1 MLERI
6 SKYKID
12 SILGQGATGIVYL
25 ATDETNNQTVVIKT
39 IHPHLLQG
47 KAGIDFAR
55 RFTSEANAATRY
67 PHENL
72 ISIFEVGQYQDAPFV
87 VMEFVKGY
95 GLDRLLQSLTP
106 LPLECISDF
115 FLAICAGLEYAHQQG
130 IVHRDLKPTNILVLE
145 DDSIKIADLGI
156 AKIENADKSLANML
170 YKAPEQKA
178 GMAVDCRAD
187 IYALG
192 VIAFELLTL
201 CDDLPSLLCQYTIAR
216 TIEAPHLDLNT
227 KLPQSLVKFLD
238 SCLSPNA
245 NNRFSNMAEVIQA
258 YEAAI
263 RNLNSHA
270 KKPSAQQAHSPD
282 IGFNFD
288 LDPEFLQTIEKKPT
302 PTTPAKPIVV
312 DTPPSPANQAPENQS
327 SKELQESLT
336 TLELIRALKSIHPI
350 LNADWQET
358 VPQILQQLN
367 PETRRRCY
375 KSILEP
381 KDINLTSAGKLTF
394 TGQRNLSHAKKILV
408 TRPLNTLT
416 DKLLTVVA
424 AISKTRNILSI
435 GEALEVGFQL
445 ISDVNT
451 DNNLSQQKEKVF
463 LIESF
468 LYDFAIALRQ
478 HDFDV
483 PVNRRDLTVDIIK
496 TYIIEVYIKQK
507 ILNYG
512 FSPLPLRELK
522 KDSHSFIN
530 TDLFDAAKTHRLSIV
545 PTRRYF
551 FVIGEVAKFGLD
563 PYSVRRFLTEDT
575 VAGGRTISFNMLAI
589 DRSQLANAHYL
600 EKMRLD
606 LLSTTSVQWQLSHGV
621 GELVDKLENVQAT
634 HLLPLLMKPLE
645 TEGVNLQTVIEE
657 RLRDYERNLSM
668 MVLNKVTRCL
678 KEQAKSANDYEFLF
692 FSLRSFLIE
701 SVGTIHD
708 FYYQSSAGVGAKCQE
723 MEFKLVAY
731 LRLLEKRKNTVFNK
745 ERETVLAMDNELNYR
760 KPTDELVQMVNK
772 TIPIIQNLN
781 DTLKEAQRQAAE
793 RTPKQK
799 SWDTF
804 LGRKHVEPTDIQK
817 SIDQVNQ
824 ESHTAIVNITLRYQ
838 KSTINLEFEGVIDI
852 DESIR
857 HYAFPKG
864 EEGISLLPM
873 LIKLPENTRE
883 FDIFAVKELL
893 KPTLFNQLANRL
905 LNAGGDAAH

>member
-6 SKYKID
+6 SKYRID
-12 SILGQGATGIVYL
+12 SVLSQGAMGIVYM
-25 ATDETNNQTVVIKT
+25 ATDEANNQTVVIKT
-39 IHPHLLQG
+39 IHPNLLQG
-47 KAGIDFAR
+47 KVGIDFAR
-55 RFTSEANAATRY
+55 RFTSEANAATRCQ
-67 PHENL
+67 HENL
-72 ISIFEVGQYQDAPFV
+72 ISIYDVGQYQDAPFV

-115 FLAICAGLEYAHQQG
+115 FLGICAGLEYAHQQG
-130 IVHRDLKPTNILVLE
+130 FVHRDLKPTNILVLE
-145 DDSIKIADLGI
+145 DDTIKIADLGI
-156 AKIENADKSLANML
+156 AKIESTDKSLVNML
-170 YKAPEQKA
+170 YKAPEQKT

-216 TIEAPHLDLNT
+216 TIEAPHLNLNT

-238 SCLSPNA
+238 SCLSANA
-245 NNRFSNMAEVIQA
+245 SNRFNNMTEVIQA
-258 YEAAI
+258 YETAI

-270 KKPSAQQAHSPD
+270 KKSTSQHANSPD

-302 PTTPAKPIVV
+302 QTTPIKPIVV
-312 DTPPSPANQAPENQS
+312 EAEPVPEDPS
-327 SKELQESLT
+327 SKELLT
-336 TLELIRALKSIHPI
+336 AFELIRALKSIHPL
-350 LNADWQET
+350 LNSDWQET
-358 VPQILQQLN
+358 IPAILQQLEA
-367 PETRRRCY
+367 ETRRRCF

-381 KDINLTSAGKLTF
+381 KGISLTSAGKLLF
-394 TGQRNLSHAKKILV
+394 TSQQHLSNAKKILV
-408 TRPLNTLT
+408 TRQLNTLT

-424 AISKTRNILSI
+424 AINKSRNILSI
-435 GEALEVGFQL
+435 GDALEMGFKL
-445 ISDVNT
+445 ISDINT
-451 DNNLSQQKEKVF
+451 NNNLAQQKEKIF
-463 LIESF
+463 LTESF
-468 LYDFAIALRQ
+468 LYDFATALRQ
-478 HDFDV
+478 HNFDV
-483 PVNRRDLTVDIIK
+483 PENRRDLTVDIIK

-530 TDLFDAAKTHRLSIV
+530 TELFDAAKAHRLSIV
-545 PTRRYF
+545 PTTRYF

-575 VAGGRTISFNMLAI
+575 SVGGRTLSFNILAI
-589 DRSQLANAHYL
+589 DRNQLADAHYL

-606 LLSTTSVQWQLSHGV
+606 LSSAVTIQWQLNRGII
-621 GELVDKLENVQAT
+621 ELVDKLENVQAT

-645 TEGVNLQTVIEE
+645 TDDVNLQSVIEE
-657 RLRDYERNLSM
+657 RLRDYERNLCM
-668 MVLNKVTRCL
+668 MVLNKITRCL
-678 KEQAKSANDYEFLF
+678 KEQAKSPDDFEFLF
-692 FSLRSFLIE
+692 FNLKSLLIE
-701 SVGTIHD
+701 SVGAIHD
-708 FYYQSSAGVGAKCQE
+708 FYYQLSVRMGAQCQE

-772 TIPIIQNLN
+772 TIPIIQNLK

-793 RTPKQK
+793 RTAKQK

-804 LGRKHVEPTDIQK
+804 LGRKHVEPTDVQK
-817 SIDQVNQ
+817 SIDQTNQ
-824 ESHTAIVNITLRYQ
+824 ESHTAIVNIVQRYQ
-838 KSTINLEFEGVIDI
+838 KSTINLEFEGIIDI
-852 DESIR
+852 DESVR

-873 LIKLPENTRE
+873 LIKLPENTSD

-893 KPTLFNQLANRL
+893 KPTLFNQLGNRL
-905 LNAGGDAAH
+905 LNAGSDAAH